1 MNLRRPT
8 TWAVGTLSLALS
20 LSLAGA
26 LTSSTSAAGDS
37 ATPIAKALTTGRF
50 ITTDKPGVVLVDENG
65 KRPHTILQAKKAT
78 LADVHPATGT
88 FLWSSGGGS
97 KKTWHVANLYGADL
111 ATFKV
116 PAGSS
121 TPAIDFGGY
130 NAYWVRPSSGGQ
142 EAAVISFDIFDPN
155 ATPQVLRN
163 LGAGTAEQLSL
174 APDNRGIAVVIGGAL
189 HIVSINGNTDEIV
202 PNPAGTTA
210 YPGRA
215 VWSPSSGQVA
225 FRAGAATDPKGTAY
239 VANSSGD
246 LTPTALGAAA
256 GPLLDWSPD
265 GALVLSGDGRALTG
279 IPAVAGVAATTYN
292 IAHSPAGTGVFWS
305 GLSAGKIPTDKSRPN
320 LKIAQPNCGKKKG
333 AACEQYRHSVAGWR
347 TIGGPVVDKGGSL
360 LRYVAVAVFQKR
372 GSQWWALVADGDK
385 HPSWKRFPN
394 YVEARYT
401 AKERTAQ
408 ISEGRWSLKIPA
420 LVGGQLYVVAKARD
434 GAGNNAAT
442 RLQVLLK

>member
-1 MNLRRPT
+1 
-8 TWAVGTLSLALS
+8 LSLALS
-20 LSLAGA
+20 LTLAGT
-26 LTSSTSAAGDS
+26 LTTPTSAAGTAS
-37 ATPIAKALTTGRF
+37 SPSAKAPTTGRF

-65 KRPHTILQAKKAT
+65 KHPHTILQADRAT
-78 LADVHPATGT
+78 LADVHPTTGV

-97 KKTWHVANLYGADL
+97 KALWHVANLYGADL

-121 TPAIDFGGY
+121 VPAIDYGGY

-142 EAAVISFDIFDPN
+142 EAAIISFDVFDPN
-155 ATPQVLRN
+155 ATPQVLRT
-163 LGAGTAEQLSL
+163 LGTGSAEQLSL
-174 APDNRGIAVVIGGAL
+174 APDDRGIAVVIAGAL
-189 HIVSINGNTDEIV
+189 HLVSLNGNSDQVV

-210 YPGRA
+210 SPGRA
-215 VWSPSSGQVA
+215 VWSPNSGQVA
-225 FRAGAATDPKGTAY
+225 FRAGVAGDAKGTAY
-239 VANSSGD
+239 VVNSAGD
-246 LTPTALGAAA
+246 LTPTALGAAT

-265 GALVLSGDGRALTG
+265 GARVLSGDGRALTG

-292 IAHSPAGTGVFWS
+292 IAHTPAGTGVFWS
-305 GLSAGKIPTDKSRPN
+305 GLKAGKIPTDKSRPK
-320 LKIAQPNCGKKKG
+320 LKVGQPDCGKKKG
-333 AACEQYRHSVAGWR
+333 AACGRYRHSVAGWR
-347 TIGGPVVDKGGSL
+347 TIGGPVADKGGSL

-408 ISEGRWSLKIPA
+408 ISEGRWSLKIPG